1 MDLINNMGLQEEV
14 LQRATTDGKLD
25 EALSSMK
32 AVRKVRPELITT
44 DPALLKSFPNGG
56 ADVANMDEDDYITEM
71 LGALSNEYKDD
82 EAMEGMTGGQR
93 IEKLMRKH
101 PKSLDTFFSEVGRR
115 LQGESDANMQV
126 AGDIVNQFA
135 GGDEVEYLENRVSRN
150 ETREEYRARTADEKQ
165 AKKMEGVQNLINNTP
180 TFPHMKG

>member
-1 MDLINNMGLQEEV
+1 MGLQEEV
-14 LQRATTDGKLD
+14 LQRATTDGKL
-25 EALSSMK
+25 EAPLASM
-32 AVRKVRPELITT
+32 ADVRKVRPELITK

-93 IEKLMRKH
+93 IMQLLRKH

-115 LQGESDANMQV
+115 LDTSGDAMMQESGN
-126 AGDIVNQFA
+126 IVKDMA
-135 GGDEVEYLENRVSRN
+135 GGNNNPTD
-150 ETREEYRARTADEKQ
+150 
-165 AKKMEGVQNLINNTP
+165 GVQNLINNTP
-180 TFPHMKG
+180 VFPHMKG